1 MMKNKYSV
9 IIMMIALFGGQTA
22 LAQEKIVPETPP
34 VPQDRLDTLYY
45 NKSWK
50 VTPNKAFANYYRLAL
65 YPADSTAA
73 KEFRTYYMS
82 GELQGEGSF
91 VVLDKKDDAK
101 SQFAGTFTTY
111 FKDGQV
117 EQKKTYLAG
126 LLSGEYTSYYN
137 NGNVKEHFFMNQG
150 KKMGVG
156 ASFTENGRVCTLT
169 PYKND
174 VPEGFYVVVDADGNY
189 SKYSL
194 TDHQPILETPSPD
207 EILTEYKNGVAWPYY
222 NKNGLIVGVSN
233 SMVDENIGDYREI
246 GVFIVNKSMINV
258 DIDPSQIEIY
268 DMKGGKRKDFE
279 LVGADEYDKK
289 IFKFKKKVA
298 KRAVKNKAIVQTERE
313 NNVNANLGAQVFDAG
328 TSNTY
333 KNDIPEG
340 FYVVVDADGNYSK
353 YSLTD
358 HQPIQETP
366 SPDEILTE
374 YKNGVAWPY
383 YNKNGLIVGV
393 SNSMVDENIG
403 DYREIG
409 VFIVNKSMINV
420 DIDPSQIE
428 IYDMKGGKRK
438 DFELVGA
445 DEYDKKIFKFKKKVA
460 KRAVKNK
467 AIVQTERENNV
478 NANLGA
484 QVFDAGT
491 SNTLKDFQTR
501 ICRMQQLEDGNRMK
515 YSDKMPEDLGYLER
529 TTIHPGEVVS
539 GYLYTTDRKAADLF
553 VKVKIKGIDYL
564 FEWKASKKK

>member
-1 MMKNKYSV
+1 MMRKKYSV

-22 LAQEKIVPETPP
+22 LAQKAGRVKKQKKQTEEVKAVVQEVQPVVPEKVVPETPP

-91 VVLDKKDDAK
+91 VVLDRKDDAK

-117 EQKKTYLAG
+117 EQKKTYQAG

-174 VPEGFYVVVDADGNY
+174 IPEGFYVVVDADGNY

-194 TDHQPILETPSPD
+194 TDHQPIL
-207 EILTEYKNGVAWPYY
+207 
-222 NKNGLIVGVSN
+222 
-233 SMVDENIGDYREI
+233 
-246 GVFIVNKSMINV
+246 
-258 DIDPSQIEIY
+258 
-268 DMKGGKRKDFE
+268 
-279 LVGADEYDKK
+279 
-289 IFKFKKKVA
+289 
-298 KRAVKNKAIVQTERE
+298 
-313 NNVNANLGAQVFDAG
+313 
-328 TSNTY
+328 
-333 KNDIPEG
+333 
-340 FYVVVDADGNYSK
+340 
-353 YSLTD
+353 
-358 HQPIQETP
+358 ETP

>member
-1 MMKNKYSV
+1 
-9 IIMMIALFGGQTA
+9 
-22 LAQEKIVPETPP
+22 
-34 VPQDRLDTLYY
+34 
-45 NKSWK
+45 
-50 VTPNKAFANYYRLAL
+50 
-65 YPADSTAA
+65 
-73 KEFRTYYMS
+73 
-82 GELQGEGSF
+82 
-91 VVLDKKDDAK
+91 
-101 SQFAGTFTTY
+101 
-111 FKDGQV
+111 
-117 EQKKTYLAG
+117 
-126 LLSGEYTSYYN
+126 
-137 NGNVKEHFFMNQG
+137 
-150 KKMGVG
+150 MGVG

-174 VPEGFYVVVDADGNY
+174 IPEGFYVVVDADGNY

-268 DMKGGKRKDFE
+268 DMKGGKRK
-279 LVGADEYDKK
+279 
-289 IFKFKKKVA
+289 
-298 KRAVKNKAIVQTERE
+298 N
-313 NNVNANLGAQVFDAG
+313 
-328 TSNTY
+328 
-333 KNDIPEG
+333 
-340 FYVVVDADGNYSK
+340 
-353 YSLTD
+353 
-358 HQPIQETP
+358 
-366 SPDEILTE
+366 
-374 YKNGVAWPY
+374 
-383 YNKNGLIVGV
+383 
-393 SNSMVDENIG
+393 
-403 DYREIG
+403 
-409 VFIVNKSMINV
+409 
-420 DIDPSQIE
+420 
-428 IYDMKGGKRK
+428 
-438 DFELVGA
+438 FELVGA